1 MTAPTQSIE
10 LHSVGVERCF
20 NYLLPH
26 CLTSSCSASRFF
38 ASAALARAA
47 LLFRAFFDGDLME
60 GCRPSSGERPI
71 VAAARLLVPA
81 ASTST
86 STSTSSS
93 VWRARFAA
101 FLGASA
107 AAPAAAAA
115 SGQLP
120 AHHGQLQARSCGP
133 PTPHHQARG
142 KRSNSRDLSSLLSAV
157 AVAASLRAR
166 SRHPPLPPLPPL
178 LLRRLPQLRTPRS
191 PL

>member
-1 MTAPTQSIE
+1 M
-10 LHSVGVERCF
+10 LKGVSVTYSLE
-20 NYLLPH
+20 H

-60 GCRPSSGERPI
+60 ECRPSSGERPI

-81 ASTST
+81 AST

-120 AHHGQLQARSCGP
+120 AHHGQFAGVILRPSHSPPPGSWQTQQQPRSVVVAVSCGRCRFASRAEP
-133 PTPHHQARG
+133 PPAAAATTAAAAATNAAAAH
-142 KRSNSRDLSSLLSAV
+142 SAFA
-157 AVAASLRAR
+157 AVIAASL
-166 SRHPPLPPLPPL
+166 H
-178 LLRRLPQLRTPRS
+178 
-191 PL
+191 